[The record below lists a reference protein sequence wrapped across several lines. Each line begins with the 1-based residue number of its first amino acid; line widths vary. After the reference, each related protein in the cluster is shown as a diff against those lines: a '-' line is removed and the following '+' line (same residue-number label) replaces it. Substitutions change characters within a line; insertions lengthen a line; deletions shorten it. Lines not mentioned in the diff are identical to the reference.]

1 METEELA
8 RSVDIMMA
16 RAKMIYILI
25 IEVNKPF
32 YFFFVVEFYFTKMTD
47 TGSRNHEFVKI
58 CGKAAVEAFLAVK
71 EMEKLSNCLRNRDSA
86 VLKAHQ

>member
-1 METEELA
+1 M
-8 RSVDIMMA
+8 
-16 RAKMIYILI
+16 
-25 IEVNKPF
+25 
-32 YFFFVVEFYFTKMTD
+32 EFYFTRMTD

-71 EMEKLSNCLRNRDSA
+71 EMEKLSNCLRNRDSV